1 MLVRR
6 LAAVETL
13 GATTVICTDKTGT
26 LTRGEFVV
34 TEHQLLDA
42 TLTEAGFLETVLL
55 ACEHHPADAMEK
67 ALLDYAGARGVSHE
81 AIVGRWSLLR
91 DYDFDPVGK
100 HMSHVW
106 RDDTSGAVVI
116 AAKGALEGVLAH
128 AAASPEER
136 TQLIDANARMADR
149 GLRVLA
155 VAGRRAPEPGADRD
169 EDEHGLIV
177 HGLVG
182 FQDPLR
188 PEVPAAVAECQRA
201 GMQVKMITG
210 DHALTAHAVAE
221 AAGIVHDN
229 ATIVT
234 GDELDALEDPARSA
248 RIAQSA
254 ILARISPA
262 QKLLIVD
269 ALKKM
274 GAIVAMTGDGVNDAP
289 ALRRADIG
297 IAMGKRGTDVARATA
312 DLVLLDDNFAS
323 IVATVREGRHI
334 HQNIRRAFLYLV
346 AFHIPIVVLA
356 ALVPLLGWP
365 LLLLPIHLVWLELI
379 VHPVSALVFQAEL
392 ATDAVM
398 EHPPR
403 DPKAQLFPPGAV
415 WRSLTCGLLLT
426 AATLAGY
433 WWGLEAGDESA
444 ARAVALVV
452 LMAGY
457 QTLVFA
463 ERMALPKMKLPLVPR
478 SRLFWGVWTVSAL
491 SLAAMLMIPAVAALF
506 RVSPLPAST
515 LGWAAGVGAVAWRL
529 ALRPPSR

>member
-1 MLVRR
+1 M
-6 LAAVETL
+6 
-13 GATTVICTDKTGT
+13 
-26 LTRGEFVV
+26 
-34 TEHQLLDA
+34 
-42 TLTEAGFLETVLL
+42 
-55 ACEHHPADAMEK
+55 
-67 ALLDYAGARGVSHE
+67 
-81 AIVGRWSLLR
+81 
-91 DYDFDPVGK
+91 
-100 HMSHVW
+100 
-106 RDDTSGAVVI
+106 
-116 AAKGALEGVLAH
+116 
-128 AAASPEER
+128 
-136 TQLIDANARMADR
+136 
-149 GLRVLA
+149 
-155 VAGRRAPEPGADRD
+155 
-169 EDEHGLIV
+169 
-177 HGLVG
+177 
-182 FQDPLR
+182 
-188 PEVPAAVAECQRA
+188 
-201 GMQVKMITG
+201 
-210 DHALTAHAVAE
+210 
-221 AAGIVHDN
+221 
-229 ATIVT
+229 
-234 GDELDALEDPARSA
+234 
-248 RIAQSA
+248 
-254 ILARISPA
+254 
-262 QKLLIVD
+262 
-269 ALKKM
+269 
-274 GAIVAMTGDGVNDAP
+274 
-289 ALRRADIG
+289 
-297 IAMGKRGTDVARATA
+297 
-312 DLVLLDDNFAS
+312 
-323 IVATVREGRHI
+323 
-334 HQNIRRAFLYLV
+334 